1 MMTLVL
7 TLEYPDPKDARAV
20 YESARPDDD
29 TFVSTET
36 DGNRVVFRFKA
47 ESAGQMRSAMDD
59 VLACVKVSE
68 EALGLVP
75 GARPDLDGDA
85 LLE

>member
-1 MMTLVL
+1 MMTMVL

-29 TFVSTET
+29 TYVTTEV
-36 DGNRVVFRFKA
+36 DGNAVIFRFRA

-75 GARPDLDGDA
+75 GSRPDLDGDP